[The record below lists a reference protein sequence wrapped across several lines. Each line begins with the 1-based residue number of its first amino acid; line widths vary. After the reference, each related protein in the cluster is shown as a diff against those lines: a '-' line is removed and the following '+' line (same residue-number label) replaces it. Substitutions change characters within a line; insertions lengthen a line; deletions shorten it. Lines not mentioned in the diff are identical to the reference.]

1 MTKVNQKI
9 FFCVKNNNSNM
20 IKMIEKIG
28 LSLGKMES
36 WFNKKFGWFFTN
48 GNKSERR
55 NLTKFQ

>member
-1 MTKVNQKI
+1 
-9 FFCVKNNNSNM
+9 M